1 MTPLLSELDIVIVV
15 VVMAA
20 ASFVQSSVGFGLA
33 LVSGPVLLLLD
44 PNFVPGPM
52 LATALV
58 NTLLMVRR
66 ERQSIDIRGVG
77 YVMIGRV
84 PGTFVA
90 VFVLAALSQRS
101 YDLIFATI
109 IIFSVGLSGL
119 GCRVNPTPRNATIA
133 GFAAGLM
140 GTISSIG
147 GPPLA
152 LLYQHATGPTMR
164 SSLAAMFVFGA
175 VISLTALS
183 AMGRFGIEEIKLTGL
198 MIPGVIIGFFASSY
212 GARFV
217 DSGRLRPCVLIVS
230 GLSAIAV
237 VLRTWLIDQ

>member
-1 MTPLLSELDIVIVV
+1 MILVLSEIDIVIVV
-15 VVMAA
+15 VAMTA

-33 LVSGPVLLLLD
+33 LVSGPFLLLLN
-44 PNFVPGPM
+44 PHFFPGPM

-66 ERQSIDIRGVG
+66 ERQSIDIRGVA
-77 YVMIGRV
+77 YVMIGRI

-90 VFVLAALSQRS
+90 AIVLTFLTQRS
-101 YDLIFATI
+101 YDLIFAAI
-109 IIFSVGLSGL
+109 IILSVGLSAL
-119 GCRVNPTPRNATIA
+119 GWRVSPTPRNSTIA

-164 SSLAAMFVFGA
+164 SSLAAMFVLGA
-175 VISLTALS
+175 IVSLTALS
-183 AMGRFGIEEIKLTGL
+183 IIGRFGLEEIKLTCF
-198 MIPGVIIGFFASSY
+198 MIPGVVIGFLASSY
-212 GARFV
+212 GAKWV
-217 DSGRLRPCVLIVS
+217 DAGRLRPCVLTVS

-237 VLRTWLIDQ
+237 IIRTWLIS